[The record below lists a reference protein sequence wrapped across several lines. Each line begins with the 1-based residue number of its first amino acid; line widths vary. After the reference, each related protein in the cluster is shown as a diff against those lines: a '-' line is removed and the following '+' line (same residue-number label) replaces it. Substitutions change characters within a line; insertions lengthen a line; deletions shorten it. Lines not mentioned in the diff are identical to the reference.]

1 MKTSWKT
8 DVAVERKKRQIQ
20 NAQIGTQAA
29 RAAKTPRV
37 LIRCRLAWE
46 AGRIELARS
55 GAANRRT
62 RAGAGAFCV
71 SAVMLVFGQAGLR
84 VARPPAA
91 VSMQPGSSRE
101 DKGQDKAAGSARTCV
116 HWSEAALRFA
126 MRELFFSRITA
137 GGVVTGRITEGQ
149 ALVIEPLMSEGGV
162 IFFDGMEARR
172 LQFAASMSARIQ
184 IAASS
189 GPPLARGPVRIPPGG
204 IRNRSKFTALKVA
217 LAPISL
223 GHHATD
229 KGAPSGVHGA
239 FRRAGCARR
248 RGCGRRA
255 GG

>member
-91 VSMQPGSSRE
+91 
-101 DKGQDKAAGSARTCV
+101 
-116 HWSEAALRFA
+116 
-126 MRELFFSRITA
+126 
-137 GGVVTGRITEGQ
+137 
-149 ALVIEPLMSEGGV
+149 
-162 IFFDGMEARR
+162 
-172 LQFAASMSARIQ
+172 
-184 IAASS
+184 
-189 GPPLARGPVRIPPGG
+189 
-204 IRNRSKFTALKVA
+204 
-217 LAPISL
+217 
-223 GHHATD
+223 
-229 KGAPSGVHGA
+229 
-239 FRRAGCARR
+239 
-248 RGCGRRA
+248 GRRQHA
-255 GG
+255 ARQLPRR

>member
-1 MKTSWKT
+1 METARRSISNPANPLLFFLVSPARGKPRRVKTACKRRTKLLVCAAWPPWKKSASSVKTSWKT

-91 VSMQPGSSRE
+91 
-101 DKGQDKAAGSARTCV
+101 
-116 HWSEAALRFA
+116 
-126 MRELFFSRITA
+126 
-137 GGVVTGRITEGQ
+137 
-149 ALVIEPLMSEGGV
+149 
-162 IFFDGMEARR
+162 
-172 LQFAASMSARIQ
+172 
-184 IAASS
+184 
-189 GPPLARGPVRIPPGG
+189 
-204 IRNRSKFTALKVA
+204 
-217 LAPISL
+217 
-223 GHHATD
+223 
-229 KGAPSGVHGA
+229 
-239 FRRAGCARR
+239 
-248 RGCGRRA
+248 GRRQHA
-255 GG
+255 ARQLPRR

>member
-1 MKTSWKT
+1 MSWRAPGRPT
-8 DVAVERKKRQIQ
+8 
-20 NAQIGTQAA
+20 AA
-29 RAAKTPRV
+29 RGPGPGV
-37 LIRCRLAWE
+37 LRQRRHVGFR
-46 AGRIELARS
+46 AGRFAR
-55 GAANRRT
+55 GA
-62 RAGAGAFCV
+62 
-71 SAVMLVFGQAGLR
+71 
-84 VARPPAA
+84 AA

-101 DKGQDKAAGSARTCV
+101 DKGQDKAAGSARTRV

-149 ALVIEPLMSEGGV
+149 ALVIEPLMSEGSV

-229 KGAPSGVHGA
+229 KGASSGVPGA